1 MSIRHQI
8 EAGDMLYTV
17 VDDLTSSYKAIFTS
31 ALVDETTGAAIQTV
45 PVLTAD
51 LPGISTR
58 LAEGALIAG
67 ATYVER
73 VFPDLA
79 TKAYTIHVAIV
90 APGYQ
95 DAILTVNIP
104 IAATFPVLVPALVM
118 RRMPIRL
125 QGRVVKASDR
135 TPIAQAAVA
144 AKNNKTLFLRAPV
157 RFAHLSGITINS
169 LNFTPTGPLRKVA
182 ADVRP
187 GASRVVL
194 DNNGGLA
201 FGDHLQ
207 LGDDP
212 AAEIYEVTSVGPDP
226 GLVVLQSP
234 LAASFA
240 MNAPAR
246 KVTVSGA
253 SGTTTLNRSADAG
266 DGVLVVNTALTD
278 KGIEIVDG
286 ALTEYH
292 WLNAISDAAGYY
304 HARGVAG
311 VKSLE
316 LLCNATGFSTFDQ
329 PWFPEYSN
337 LVNVVDFRLTP

>member
-1 MSIRHQI
+1 M
-8 EAGDMLYTV
+8 
-17 VDDLTSSYKAIFTS
+17 
-31 ALVDETTGAAIQTV
+31 
-45 PVLTAD
+45 
-51 LPGISTR
+51 
-58 LAEGALIAG
+58 
-67 ATYVER
+67 
-73 VFPDLA
+73 
-79 TKAYTIHVAIV
+79 
-90 APGYQ
+90 
-95 DAILTVNIP
+95 
-104 IAATFPVLVPALVM
+104 
-118 RRMPIRL
+118 
-125 QGRVVKASDR
+125 
-135 TPIAQAAVA
+135 
-144 AKNNKTLFLRAPV
+144 
-157 RFAHLSGITINS
+157 
-169 LNFTPTGPLRKVA
+169 
-182 ADVRP
+182 
-187 GASRVVL
+187 VL